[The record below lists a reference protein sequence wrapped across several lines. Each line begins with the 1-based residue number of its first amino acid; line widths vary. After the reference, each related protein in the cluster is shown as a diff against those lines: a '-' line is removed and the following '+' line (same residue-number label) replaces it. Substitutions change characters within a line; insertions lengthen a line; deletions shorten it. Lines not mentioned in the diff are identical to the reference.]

1 MFQNKKGHIMRHP
14 YATLLIIGLATFG
27 AISIGEKV
35 KCFVTEKAQC
45 ISGMMNKCKSEYPT
59 L

>member
-14 YATLLIIGLATFG
+14 YATLLIIGLAAVG
-27 AISIGEKV
+27 AVSIGEKV

-45 ISGMMNKCKSEYPT
+45 IGSMMHRTKTDFPT